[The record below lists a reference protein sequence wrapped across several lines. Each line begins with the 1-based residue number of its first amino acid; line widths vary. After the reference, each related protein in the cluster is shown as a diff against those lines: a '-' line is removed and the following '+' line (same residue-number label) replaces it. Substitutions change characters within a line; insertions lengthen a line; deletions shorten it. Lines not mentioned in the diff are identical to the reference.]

1 MFTSTKHQPIIIN
14 MKDLLADNK
23 STELNKFSAMIS
35 PPNKNSDKNVDK
47 NSDKNHIVNIDISP
61 AKRQSLKK

>member
-1 MFTSTKHQPIIIN
+1 